1 VRAVTDSF
9 EAATATLPR
18 ADKERLAPVTTLLR
32 SWLQQPWQRSASDT
46 SPAPALMAQHGDA
59 ANDPRAAH
67 ALQSK
72 RSGKVFDPSYVFSR
86 PVAL

>member
-1 VRAVTDSF
+1 MRAVTDSF

-46 SPAPALMAQHGDA
+46 SPAPALMAQRGDA